1 MRTSDVYVGAALLG
15 VLAGMRSM
23 AGPAVL
29 GRLLKA
35 GVLDGAKGPLALVSK
50 PGIGV
55 ATGIMTLGEMVAD
68 KLPIAPNRTAAGPLL
83 GRAVL
88 GGVAGAALFQAQRR
102 SAMAGGLI
110 GAAAAVG
117 AAYAAFEIR
126 KQAVRRLGWRDGLV
140 ALAED
145 AVVAGL
151 GLALTSRLKARS

>member
-1 MRTSDVYVGAALLG
+1 MKTADLCMGAALLG

-29 GRLLKA
+29 GRLARAGALK
-35 GVLDGAKGPLALVSK
+35 GARGPLAFMTK
-50 PGIGV
+50 PGVGV
-55 ATGIMTLGEMVAD
+55 AASVMTMGEMVAD
-68 KLPIAPNRTAAGPLL
+68 KLPIAANRTAAGPML
-83 GRAVL
+83 GRAAM

-102 SAMAGGLI
+102 SALAGGLL

-117 AAYAAFEIR
+117 AAYAAYEIR
-126 KQAVRRLGWRDGLV
+126 KGVVEKFGWRDGFV

-151 GLALTSRLKARS
+151 GLALTARLKAKS